1 MNGSL
6 AKRYARAL
14 ASVAAEETRLE
25 QVAEEIEQIL
35 AWLSDPE
42 LAAAL
47 ASPVLGGSD
56 RRALLASVT
65 DSLALSAT
73 TKNFL
78 RLLAEKNRL
87 DELPGIARAY
97 NGLVDQALGR
107 VRGVLR
113 VATPVSSASVAEIT
127 STLEQIVGKTVLLK
141 VETDPGLIAGLT
153 VEIEGLVYDGS
164 VRTQLALLA
173 QAAARTAAG

>member
-25 QVAEEIEQIL
+25 QVAEEIEQAQ
-35 AWLSDPE
+35 AWLSAPE
-42 LAAAL
+42 LSAAL
-47 ASPVLGGSD
+47 ASPVLGASQRQG
-56 RRALLASVT
+56 LLASVT
-65 DSLALSAT
+65 ESLALST
-73 TKNFL
+73 TTRNFL
-78 RLLAEKNRL
+78 YLLAERNRL
-87 DELPGIARAY
+87 GELPGIVRAY
-97 NGLVDQALGR
+97 QTLVDQALGR
-107 VRGVLR
+107 MRGVLR
-113 VATPVSSASVAEIT
+113 VAAPISDASIAEIT
-127 STLEQIVGKTVLLK
+127 ATLEQVAGKTVLLK

-173 QAAARTAAG
+173 QAAARTTAG